1 MAVFAARSQRH
12 NMKIMDRVVET
23 NINNW
28 FWRYHFTWLTVL
40 IAVGVSELGTT
51 WWGWRPSG
59 LLMYVVLSLSITL
72 SGFRS
77 ALAGAIITGLYAFYH
92 YETYGL
98 SGITLITIGALAI
111 AVGGGYLKNRDR
123 RQQRQI
129 ERLKVIDE
137 INQHKINFVDDLNG
151 NIKAS
156 KTINELLIDLIT
168 KARYLTKDEIIT
180 QLTIVQDMAADLAQ
194 RALGWHRLYEEKK
207 ALIEN
212 NGDDK

>member
-23 NINNW
+23 RINDW
-28 FWRYHFTWLTVL
+28 FLRYHFTWITVL
-40 IAVGVSELGTT
+40 GAAIISELGTT

-92 YETYGL
+92 HETYGL
-98 SGITLITIGALAI
+98 SGITLITIGALSIAI
-111 AVGGGYLKNRDR
+111 GGGYLKNRDR

-180 QLTIVQDMAADLAQ
+180 QLTIAQDMAADLAQ
-194 RALGWHRLYEEKK
+194 RALGWHKLYEEKK